1 MLWKQ
6 NAEHTAITDPEII
19 ATKNMHA
26 KSQRIAV
33 NVSKN
38 KHDVNSKSKKIVASL
53 FLERDATE
61 KFDKKT
67 QYTGNVNAHHL
78 PGQQNLSIHYT
89 PADHHQPRHQP
100 HHSPPGIDG
109 GTHDGVRQD

>member
-1 MLWKQ
+1 LLWKQ
-6 NAEHTAITDPEII
+6 NAERTAITDPEII

-53 FLERDATE
+53 FLERDETE

-78 PGQQNLSIHYT
+78 PGT
-89 PADHHQPRHQP
+89 
-100 HHSPPGIDG
+100 
-109 GTHDGVRQD
+109 